1 MGHFRVCGRRQ
12 LPALAG
18 ARRVERYPV
27 PMILKLLDKDT
38 CEVFWNLGSL
48 GRGLGRDSILFVGY
62 VRKAILVVRVVVS
75 HASQARGMQL
85 AQTNVDPL
93 PYVECIRLLK
103 GPRH

>member
-1 MGHFRVCGRRQ
+1 
-12 LPALAG
+12 
-18 ARRVERYPV
+18 
-27 PMILKLLDKDT
+27 MILKLLDKDT

-62 VRKAILVVRVVVS
+62 VRNSILVVRVVVS

-85 AQTNVDPL
+85 GQTNVDPL
-93 PYVECIRLLK
+93 PHAECIRLLK